1 MKTRTGVTG
10 WIGVDLDGTLA
21 HYEKWD
27 PANPIGAPIPLMA
40 ERVRSWLKRGERVK
54 IFTARVST
62 TSQNKADAFEQK
74 RLIQGWLQKH
84 FGVVLDVVCEKDFHM
99 IELWDDRAIQV
110 IKNTG
115 KRVGEVTQ

>member
-1 MKTRTGVTG
+1 MKTRTGETG

-21 HYEKWD
+21 FYERWN
-27 PANPIGAPIPLMA
+27 PEHPIGEPIPLMA
-40 ERVRSWLKRGERVK
+40 ERLRSWLERGERVK

-74 RLIQGWLQKH
+74 RIIQGWVQKH
-84 FGVVLDVVCEKDFHM
+84 FGAVLEVVCEKDFRM

-110 IKNTG
+110 EKNTG
-115 KRVGEVTQ
+115 RRIGEVTQ